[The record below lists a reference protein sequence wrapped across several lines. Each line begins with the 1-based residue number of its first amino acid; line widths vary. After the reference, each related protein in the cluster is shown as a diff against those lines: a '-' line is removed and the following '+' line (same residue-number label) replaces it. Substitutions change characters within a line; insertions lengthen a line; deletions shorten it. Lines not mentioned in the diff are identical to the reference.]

1 MNDKIQPV
9 SNPDL
14 RQAMEAM
21 HAGQN
26 GREEQMVTLNLLLVA
41 NLLAPVIVQQQ
52 PGEDTQI
59 QFQLLA
65 TEDGRAFLPAFTDL
79 EQLKLGFPDDGQKT
93 LVLTFADYARM
104 ILQDKAAEGLV
115 VNAFGASLTLE
126 RPLVEFLDKVQKEQ
140 EKNAPPVVS

>member
-1 MNDKIQPV
+1 MSEKVQPI

-26 GREEQMVTLNLLLVA
+26 GREEQMVTLNLLLIA
-41 NLLAPVIVQQQ
+41 NLLAPVNVLQE
-52 PGEDTQI
+52 PGEEAQV
-59 QFQLLA
+59 QFMLLS
-65 TEDGRAFLPAFTDL
+65 TTDGRNFLPAFTDL
-79 EQLKLGFPDDGQKT
+79 EQLKLGFPEDNQKT

-104 ILQDKAAEGLV
+104 ILQDNAAEGLV

-126 RPLVEFLDKVQKEQ
+126 RPLVEFLDKVQKDQ

>member
-1 MNDKIQPV
+1 MSDKLQPV

-26 GREEQMVTLNLLLVA
+26 GREEQMVTLNLLLLA
-41 NLLAPVIVQQQ
+41 NLLAPVRVLQE
-52 PGEDTQI
+52 PGEETRV
-59 QFQLLA
+59 QFMLLS
-65 TEDGRAFLPAFTDL
+65 TPDGRNFLPAFTDL
-79 EQLKLGFPDDGQKT
+79 EQLRPGFPDDDQKT

-104 ILQDKAAEGLV
+104 ILQDNAAEGLV

-140 EKNAPPVVS
+140 EKNAPPVMS

>member
-1 MNDKIQPV
+1 MSEKIQPI
-9 SNPDL
+9 SNPEL
-14 RQAMEAM
+14 RKAMEAM

-26 GREEQMVTLNLLLVA
+26 GREEQMVTLNLLLIA
-41 NLLAPVIVQQQ
+41 NLLSPVNVMQE
-52 PGEDTQI
+52 PGEEAQV
-59 QFQLLA
+59 QFMLLS

-79 EQLKLGFPDDGQKT
+79 EQLKLGFPDDKQKT

-104 ILQDKAAEGLV
+104 ILQDNAAEGLV

-126 RPLVEFLDKVQKEQ
+126 RPLVEFLDKVQQDQ

>member
-1 MNDKIQPV
+1 MSEKIQPV

-26 GREEQMVTLNLLLVA
+26 GREEQMVTLNLLLLA
-41 NLLAPVIVQQQ
+41 NLLAPVNVLEGL
-52 PGEDTQI
+52 GEGTQV

-79 EQLKLGFPDDGQKT
+79 EQLKLGFPGDDQKT

-104 ILQDKAAEGLV
+104 ILQDNAAEGLV
-115 VNAFGASLTLE
+115 VNAFDASLTLE

-140 EKNAPPVVS
+140 EQNTPPVVS